1 MQILLR
7 THSRYPSESFMVEA
21 ASRQMHHYHTT
32 RPSFIVAEILKRKLD
47 HGVIDFGR
55 KGGMVMHLMLRK
67 AYMDAIVAKQGD
79 TDPNVSQGCS
89 SLRFFKA
96 LFADPFHNMILGS

>member
-1 MQILLR
+1 
-7 THSRYPSESFMVEA
+7 
-21 ASRQMHHYHTT
+21 
-32 RPSFIVAEILKRKLD
+32 
-47 HGVIDFGR
+47 
-55 KGGMVMHLMLRK
+55 MHLMLRK

-89 SLRFFKA
+89 FLRFFKA